1 MFTHGP
7 GEMGGV
13 VTASAVWV
21 GQSMG
26 VPGVLELF
34 VLLSMLVPMVVFVVL
49 VVWAVRY
56 LQRREER
63 RDDPAMQ
70 ELRLAL
76 ARGDISRE
84 EFEERREL
92 LERTE

>member
-1 MFTHGP
+1 MFGL
-7 GEMGGV
+7 GSVGMGGFAA
-13 VTASAVWV
+13 ASEAWV

-34 VLLSMLVPMVVFVVL
+34 VLLLMLVPMVVFVVL

-63 RDDPAMQ
+63 RDDPALK